1 MIVTGRDGRES
12 VEAQVENYAQE
23 FRVVREIM
31 EVFKASRDDL
41 SVKRSQAEVHRRS
54 YHTRIAVIILVA
66 ALPLA
71 ATIFFS

>member
-66 ALPLA
+66 ALSLA